1 MSFKLLVP
9 TDFSPSA
16 HNAMEYAIEL
26 AKKLKAK
33 IVLAHAYHLNYLSSE
48 IPMPYLAGQL
58 AAAGWESEEL
68 LQGLCK
74 KIKDQHGIEC
84 DFINK
89 ERLASDLIADCIRW
103 ENPSFIVMGTK
114 GATGIKE
121 MVFGSNTAHVIENA
135 TCPVLAI
142 PKNTTFRHIQQI
154 TFATNY
160 IDGDLEAITEISKFA
175 AVFSAHITVL
185 HVCEDGL
192 SDEVENEDMNKFQ
205 DKIAKLINYDKM
217 DYQLIY
223 GKYLE
228 KTLEAYI
235 KRVQPDILAMSTHRR
250 NLFNR
255 LFRTGD
261 TKKMAFHIRIPLL
274 TFHNKL

>member
-1 MSFKLLVP
+1 
-9 TDFSPSA
+9 
-16 HNAMEYAIEL
+16 
-26 AKKLKAK
+26 
-33 IVLAHAYHLNYLSSE
+33 
-48 IPMPYLAGQL
+48 
-58 AAAGWESEEL
+58 
-68 LQGLCK
+68 
-74 KIKDQHGIEC
+74 HGIEC

-121 MVFGSNTAHVIENA
+121 MVFGSNTARVIESA

-142 PKNTTFRHIQQI
+142 PKNSTFRHIQQI

-160 IDGDLEAITEISKFA
+160 IDGDLEAITEISKLA
-175 AVFSAHITVL
+175 EIFSAHITIL

-192 SDEVENEDMNKFQ
+192 PDEVENEDLNKFQ
-205 DKIAKLINYDKM
+205 DKISKLINYDKM

-228 KTLEAYI
+228 KTLEAY
-235 KRVQPDILAMSTHRR
+235 
-250 NLFNR
+250 
-255 LFRTGD
+255 
-261 TKKMAFHIRIPLL
+261 
-274 TFHNKL
+274 